1 MQAEELGIKVYRP
14 PTEMWGAYLTSDD
27 EDSSDVRHVY
37 RLVTYTPRGLGSS
50 SIAIALNDFTPTL
63 GRWDYKNFEI
73 CLPLREGDRLRVTR
87 HGTNGWMQGVRAS
100 TGEKGWFPTS
110 YVRVDKRAWN
120 TNWLRRFDMSVVK
133 GMNLGVNTDC
143 RANHNGQAC
152 CVTDKGM
159 RRLLGSDRF
168 LQLQHLSLRWCLNIT
183 NIGVTEVARRC
194 PHLLSLDLGGCHQ
207 ISDAGLTEVGRGCP
221 NLQWLNFFYCT
232 KITDAGLMEVGRGCP
247 DLQSINLFS
256 CTEITNAGLME
267 VGRGCP
273 NLQSLKIGGCSN
285 ITNAC
290 TNALLQSH
298 PQLKFGGI

>member
-73 CLPLREGDRLRVTR
+73 CLPLREGNRLRVTR
-87 HGTNGWMQGVRAS
+87 HGTNGWMQGV
-100 TGEKGWFPTS
+100 
-110 YVRVDKRAWN
+110 
-120 TNWLRRFDMSVVK
+120 
-133 GMNLGVNTDC
+133 
-143 RANHNGQAC
+143 
-152 CVTDKGM
+152 
-159 RRLLGSDRF
+159 RF

-285 ITNAC
+285 ITDTC

>member
-1 MQAEELGIKVYRP
+1 MGGAISTLQVSDNGSWSRFEAVFLGQGPELTMVLLSQLTTLLGSTFFSLAASCRRICVNVDKLYISFRVKPFGVKPLKKRIEMWGEVVMQVRKYSTGEIRDENITLICHAGSRPAGPMRRRMYRVVTRYKDYAFMQAEELGIKVYRP

-120 TNWLRRFDMSVVK
+120 MNWLRRFDMSVVK
-133 GMNLGVNTDC
+133 GMTPA
-143 RANHNGQAC
+143 R
-152 CVTDKGM
+152 K
-159 RRLLGSDRF
+159 
-168 LQLQHLSLRWCLNIT
+168 SLMP
-183 NIGVTEVARRC
+183 V
-194 PHLLSLDLGGCHQ
+194 
-207 ISDAGLTEVGRGCP
+207 
-221 NLQWLNFFYCT
+221 
-232 KITDAGLMEVGRGCP
+232 
-247 DLQSINLFS
+247 
-256 CTEITNAGLME
+256 
-267 VGRGCP
+267 
-273 NLQSLKIGGCSN
+273 
-285 ITNAC
+285 
-290 TNALLQSH
+290 
-298 PQLKFGGI
+298 